1 MTKKQTGRGL
11 ALALIVTMFA
21 AFLPEAAFGAEA
33 PAASA
38 GTAETVSSAEEMQQD
53 RQKDYPPADAAGNP
67 GDQQT
72 ENQRA
77 GLPADGTYQPGGFRV
92 TGGTGRVAITCS
104 SVTLSGGRSIASI
117 LFHSS
122 YFTRMKVN
130 GVEYEAAPAA
140 GGSLFR
146 VPVSLN
152 ETFTVSALTTAM
164 SEPHWVDYQMTIS
177 LDAGAQASSENPKTP
192 EENRN
197 GSGGNTSAHH
207 SKPSASAETKHQ
219 KLKNGTWQVRT
230 RSDERMFHI
239 LPAKDGKTYSVLTV
253 NGKKMTAVITL
264 HGVGYD
270 YLFMGSASGA
280 VKAGRKSWTRFREKD
295 GFYTYVLPVSALDRP
310 LKIAAHSKKKN
321 HWYQHVITFFSGGA
335 KKLQRGA
342 WAVTNAGG
350 SGRSSDGKTGNTG
363 RRGRTSGT
371 QTRFRNDGRRAK
383 VSRYRDDA
391 SGSTS
396 PVNSRTGLKD
406 GVYTPERF
414 SWSGGS
420 GRLSWIRC
428 DKVTVRGGN
437 AYASIVF
444 GSSSYD
450 RLRANGRV
458 YARSGGGNSTFVI
471 PVSLNRNNT
480 IIGRTTAMS
489 QPHWIRYTIFVG
501 KGVPKARSEK
511 IAKKIRR
518 ETRENRQHFAKTAPE
533 IPGLSYSSRVKT
545 KKAAYFRIF
554 RYSRGV
560 SLIQMKLT
568 RHTGLKN
575 RYRDAGKK
583 EKAIYDEEGRKEGKT
598 LPEIMKDLY
607 HHDVVNYL
615 VVPEKVTLPA
625 GLEKDYI
632 IIRKPADHVYST
644 SGRLQKTVSR
654 LSLPEE
660 NFTWGK
666 KDEDPDF
673 RRILKTKTNLAV
685 LDGSVLPEENA
696 GTDRIEKK
704 KQELENREARFA
716 ALKIPMIVDRSG
728 QEKTK
733 QGRAEWS
740 RVWDTLF
747 GTQKSGAAPASTRSE
762 QKHHA

>member
-1 MTKKQTGRGL
+1 MKKNRMRRGL
-11 ALALIVTMFA
+11 ILALIVTMNLS
-21 AFLPEAAFGAEA
+21 FLPEASFGAET
-33 PAASA
+33 PVSPEGAAEAVPSA
-38 GTAETVSSAEEMQQD
+38 GVSQQD
-53 RQKDYPPADAAGNP
+53 NTPETI
-67 GDQQT
+67 QT
-72 ENQRA
+72 GETGTQT
-77 GLPADGTYQPGGFRV
+77 GSLPADGTYAPEAFQV
-92 TGGTGRVAITCS
+92 TGGTGRVQITCS
-104 SVTLSGGRSIASI
+104 AVTLRSGQAEASI

-122 YFTRMKVN
+122 SFTKMKVN
-130 GVEYEAAPAA
+130 GVEYEAEA
-140 GGSLFR
+140 GKGGALFR

-152 ETFTVSALTTAM
+152 EGFTVSALTTAM
-164 SEPHWVDYQMTIS
+164 SEPHWVEYRMTIS
-177 LDAGAQASSENPKTP
+177 LDAGAGAVTPSENGKTP
-192 EENRN
+192 EENQN
-197 GSGGNTSAHH
+197 GSGDNSSAHH
-207 SKPSASAETKHQ
+207 SNPSASAEKKHQ
-219 KLKNGTWQVRT
+219 KLKNGTWRVRT

-280 VKAGRKSWTRFREKD
+280 AAAGRRSWTRFREKD
-295 GFYTYVLPVSALDRP
+295 GFYTYVLPVSSLDRP
-310 LKIAAHSKKKN
+310 LKVAAHSKKQN
-321 HWYQHVITFFSGGA
+321 RWYQHVITFFSGGA
-335 KKLQRGA
+335 KKVKQA
-342 WAVTNAGG
+342 AAITNAGR
-350 SGRSSDGKTGNTG
+350 SGRASSGKPG
-363 RRGRTSGT
+363 RTGRTSGT
-371 QTRFRNDGRRAK
+371 QVRFRHDGRSAK

-396 PVNSRTGLKD
+396 PVNSRTSLKD
-406 GVYTPERF
+406 GAYAPERF

-450 RLRANGRV
+450 LLRANGRV
-458 YARSGGGNSTFVI
+458 YSRSGGGNSTFVI
-471 PVSLNRNNT
+471 PVGLNRNNT

-489 QPHWIRYTIFVG
+489 SPHWIRYTIFVG

-511 IAKKIRR
+511 EAKKIQR
-518 ETRENRQHFAKTAPE
+518 EKRENRQHFAKNAPE
-533 IPGLSYSSRVKT
+533 IPGFSFSSRVKT

-568 RHTGLKN
+568 KQTGLKN
-575 RYRDAGKK
+575 MYRNTGKT
-583 EKAIYDEEGRKEGKT
+583 EKIFYDEEGRKEGKT
-598 LPEIMKDLY
+598 LPEIEKDLY

-644 SGRLQKTVSR
+644 SGRLRKAVSG
-654 LSLPEE
+654 LSLPAE
-660 NFTWGK
+660 NFTWEK
-666 KDEDPDF
+666 KNEAPDF
-673 RRILKTKTNLAV
+673 RLILKQKTNLAV
-685 LDGSVLPEENA
+685 LDGSVLPEKNA
-696 GTDRIEKK
+696 GADQIKKK
-704 KQELENREARFA
+704 KQELESREARFA
-716 ALKIPMIVDRSG
+716 ALKIPMIIDRSG

-733 QGRAEWS
+733 KGRAEWS
-740 RVWDTLF
+740 LVWSTLF
-747 GTQKSGAAPASTRSE
+747 GTQQKSGASPVKTRSE